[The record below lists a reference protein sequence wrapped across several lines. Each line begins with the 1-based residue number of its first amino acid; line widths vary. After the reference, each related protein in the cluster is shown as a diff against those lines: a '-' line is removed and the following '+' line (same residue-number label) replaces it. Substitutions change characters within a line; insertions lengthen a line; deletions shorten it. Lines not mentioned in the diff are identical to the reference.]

1 MYKTKKVQKSHLK
14 CSIYKIGGA
23 TAVFVLLVLQIIQT
37 FGPPDIFNAPIFPE
51 KFHSKSRDLLASFIW

>member
-1 MYKTKKVQKSHLK
+1 MYKTQKVQKCYLK

-37 FGPPDIFNAPIFPE
+37 FGPPDKDTKITHITVIAVN
-51 KFHSKSRDLLASFIW
+51 